1 MVAPT
6 KLSTIKAAKLLGV
19 KVGEADK
26 VVLKAAYKKA
36 ALRDAAPRRAR
47 TTRNTHPSLGA
58 RTRTRA
64 ATRRRSSPSPRP
76 TPCS

>member
-36 ALRDAAPRRAR
+36 ALRDAAPCRAR
-47 TTRNTHPSLGA
+47 TTRNTHPC
-58 RTRTRA
+58 
-64 ATRRRSSPSPRP
+64 SSAPRCTQKPSYLRQHH
-76 TPCS
+76 